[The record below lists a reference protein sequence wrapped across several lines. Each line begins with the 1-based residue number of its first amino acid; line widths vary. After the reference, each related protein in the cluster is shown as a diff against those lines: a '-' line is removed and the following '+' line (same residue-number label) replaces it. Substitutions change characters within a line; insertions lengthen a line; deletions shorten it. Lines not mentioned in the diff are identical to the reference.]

1 MIDFSTHN
9 QIPRAEPPTAS
20 WMITF
25 ADLLSLLLTF
35 FVLLFSMS
43 TVHFESWKS
52 VVATMTDEF
61 NPNRPKID
69 ITRHELPDHLKKTPA
84 AGLNLNYLKVLFER
98 AIADQ
103 AALDGSVV
111 TLDGGTVI
119 ISVPAELLF
128 LPKQTQLITGAS
140 KPLQQLA
147 GTLVQIENKL
157 KIAGH
162 TNSAPIRTRKYRSNW
177 ELSIARA
184 RIVAGIL
191 TESGYKHPITVLGYA
206 DTGVLPVRARREKT
220 SDLMERI
227 DIVIITDRREK
238 GPYDVF

>member
-9 QIPRAEPPTAS
+9 QTPRAAPPTAS

-61 NPNRPKID
+61 NPTRPKVD
-69 ITRHELPDHLKKTPA
+69 ITRHELPDHLKKTPT

-206 DTGVLPVRARREKT
+206 DTGVFPVRARREKT